1 MSKSAPPPVGRK
13 PRKERSKRPDEA
25 LTHSINHWI
34 RVEVI
39 AILAEGEFSTGE
51 IAKMIDVDVKNVRGH
66 VKDLY
71 ESGCIEFAGYKMVSG
86 GMRPVYR
93 SLVLP
98 VVYDDMYREMSL
110 RERHDLNGAVV
121 QGILAET
128 VSSYR
133 NEKMDRDEELCLL
146 WDALNLDAE
155 GKRELLRLLT
165 ATWEEAQTINA
176 ESANRMA
183 SSGESGEVTFVGLL
197 GFKRGRPGRP
207 DGGYQG
213 IKRA

>member
-1 MSKSAPPPVGRK
+1 MSKSAVQPVGRK
-13 PRKERSKRPDEA
+13 PPKERTKRSDEA

-39 AILAEGEFSTGE
+39 AILAEGEFSAGE
-51 IAKMIDVDVKNVRGH
+51 IARMIDVDVKNVRGH

-71 ESGCIEFAGYKMVSG
+71 DSGCIEFAGYKMVSG
-86 GMRPVYR
+86 GMRPIYR
-93 SLVLP
+93 ALVLP
-98 VVYDDMYREMSL
+98 VVYDEMYREMSL
-110 RERHDLNGAVV
+110 KDRHELNGAVV

-155 GKRELLRLLT
+155 GKRELLRLLI
-165 ATWEEAQTINA
+165 ATWEGAQEINGK
-176 ESANRMA
+176 SANRMA
-183 SSGESGEVTFVGLL
+183 QSGETGDVTFVGLL

-207 DGGYQG
+207 DGGYHG
-213 IKRA
+213 IKKS